1 MLSHITYGN
10 FPPHYTSK
18 EMTAKYTSFQ
28 LEADSPVSTGTVEL
42 AGKQTCGHHNSLL
55 ASRFHTE
62 IDLFKSASEL
72 EWTDK

>member
-1 MLSHITYGN
+1 MLSHITSGN
-10 FPPHYTSK
+10 FPPHDTSK

-42 AGKQTCGHHNSLL
+42 AGKQTCGHHNAHL
-55 ASRFHTE
+55 ASSFHTE
-62 IDLFKSASEL
+62 VDIFKSASEV